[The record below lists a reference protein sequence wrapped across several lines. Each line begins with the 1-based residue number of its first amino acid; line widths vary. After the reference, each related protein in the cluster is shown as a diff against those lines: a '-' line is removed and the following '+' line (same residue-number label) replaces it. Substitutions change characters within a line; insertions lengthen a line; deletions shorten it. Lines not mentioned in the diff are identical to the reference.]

1 MKKIFALDIG
11 TRSVVGVVLEKTD
24 ASRYAIADLL
34 IEEHK
39 ERAMV
44 DGQIHNIL
52 HVAEVIQHIKAKL
65 EESHGSLTH
74 VSVAAA
80 GRSLETEL
88 GNAVLNIKKRSAL
101 TEEDIHRLEL
111 AAVQNAQEQLVYH
124 QDGKKASHYY
134 CVGYSVLHYYI
145 DDQEIGSLIDQQG
158 EEVKIDVI
166 ATFLPR
172 VVVESLI
179 ASLKRANL
187 ALDGLTLEPIAAI
200 NALIP
205 STMRRLNVALVDIG
219 AGTSDIA
226 ITDNGT
232 VVAYGMVPTAGD
244 EITEALCDHYLLDF
258 PVAEKIKRKLLTN
271 DIVTITDILG
281 FEQQLACEETID
293 HIKPA
298 IHHLAQSISD
308 EILRLNSN
316 TAPKAVLLV
325 GGGSLTPLLEQELAE
340 RLELPLNRVAVRG
353 IDAVPSL
360 EKEHNLPLSPELV
373 TPIGIAIAA
382 EHSPIKY
389 VTVTVNGQTVRL
401 FEVKEMNVADALL
414 AANVQARKLYGKP
427 GLGLT
432 VSINGQQILIPGE
445 LGSPTTILVNGV
457 DASMKQPIQDGDVL
471 ELREGKNGAQG
482 QAFLGELIE
491 PIAPLTLTA
500 FDEMYNLSSTIYV
513 NGVPMT
519 DLHYLLQDGDCITYM
534 PLQTIEHVLQTI
546 GKEDVLGQLQPFNL
560 TIDHQSV
567 DFPALSDELFLNGV
581 VAKKHY
587 PVQQGDILTLKPH
600 TNPTVDFVSR
610 HLHMSL
616 TSTIHVTFQGEAV
629 ILSKPTVDVFVNRQP
644 ATVKTILTSGD
655 NVQFVTL
662 DQSGW
667 QYNDVFRFSDWQ
679 LPTAFKG
686 TFNILRNGEAVNFD
700 APIFGGDILTIELI
714 PTT

>member
-11 TRSVVGVVLEKTD
+11 TRSVVGVILEKTD
-24 ASRYAIADLL
+24 ASHYAVADLL

-44 DGQIHNIL
+44 DGQIHNVL
-52 HVAEVIQHIKAKL
+52 RVAEVIQHIKAKL

-80 GRSLETEL
+80 GRSLKTEL
-88 GNAVLNIKKRSAL
+88 GNAVLNIKKRAAL

-205 STMRRLNVALVDIG
+205 ATMRRLNVALVDIG

-226 ITDNGT
+226 ITDNST

-258 PVAEKIKRKLLTN
+258 PVAEKIKRELLTN
-271 DIVTITDILG
+271 DVVTIADILG
-281 FEQQLACEETID
+281 FEQQIACEEAIEQL
-293 HIKPA
+293 KPA
-298 IHHLAQSISD
+298 MQHLAQSISD

-316 TAPKAVLLV
+316 NAPKAVLLV

-340 RLELPLNRVAVRG
+340 RLDLPLNRVAVRG
-353 IDAVPSL
+353 IDAIPSL
-360 EKEHNLPLSPELV
+360 EKEHNLPRSPELV

-389 VTVTVNGQTVRL
+389 VTMTVNGQTVRL
-401 FEVKEMNVADALL
+401 FEVKEMTVADALL
-414 AANVQARKLYGKP
+414 AANVQAKKLYGKP

-432 VSINGQQILIPGE
+432 ISVNGQQILIPGE

-457 DASMKQPIQDGDVL
+457 EASMKHPIHDGDVL

-482 QAFLGELIE
+482 QALLGELIE
-491 PIAPLTLTA
+491 PIAPLTITA
-500 FDEMYNLSSTIYV
+500 FEEVYDLSSTIYV
-513 NGVPMT
+513 NDIPMT
-519 DLHYLLQDGDCITYM
+519 DLHYLVQDGDRITCT
-534 PLQTIEHVLQTI
+534 PLQTIEHVLQAI
-546 GKEDVLGQLQPFNL
+546 DQEDVLMQVQPFNL
-560 TIDHQSV
+560 AVDHQSIV
-567 DFPALSDELFLNGV
+567 FPALSDELLLNGV
-581 VAKKHY
+581 TAKKQY
-587 PVQQGDILTLKPH
+587 PVQQGDVLTLKPH
-600 TNPTVDFVSR
+600 TNPTVDFVAQ

-616 TSTIHVTFQGEAV
+616 SSTIHVTFQGEAV
-629 ILSKPTVDVFVNRQP
+629 ILSKPTVDVLVNRQP
-644 ATVKTILTSGD
+644 ATAKTILTSGD
-655 NVQFVTL
+655 SVQFVAL
-662 DQSGW
+662 DQSAW
-667 QYNDVFRFSDWQ
+667 QYNDIFRFSDWQ

-686 TFNILRNGEAVNFD
+686 TFHILRNGEAVNFD
-700 APIFGGDILTIELI
+700 APIFGGDTLTIELI